1 MRKSTLWK
9 KLLGA
14 EHLVFEDGDV
24 EAATDGGEVLVFG
37 VRPDHGHR
45 HRCSRCGRRYRR
57 YDGGEGRRRWR
68 ALDAGTMR
76 VYLEA
81 EAPRVACLRGE
92 PRPGRPNGRRSG
104 TGLVASHEWCKCLG
118 AGSSRCGL
126 MLDGRGDSCGRL
138 SGAIRAGLPGA
149 APVSLPAGARMCSA
163 SSGGREVVDAF
174 FAAARGGD
182 FDALVAVLDPGVVL
196 RIDAG
201 ARRPA
206 ASMTIRGAAA
216 VAGQAARGRL
226 AGRGPA
232 PPNEQPG

>member
-1 MRKSTLWK
+1 M
-9 KLLGA
+9 
-14 EHLVFEDGDV
+14 FEDGDV

-57 YDGGEGRRRWR
+57 YDGAEGRRRWR

-92 PRPGRPNGRRSG
+92 PQPGRPNGRRSG

-182 FDALVAVLDPGVVL
+182 FDALVAVLDPGC
-196 RIDAG
+196 RAANRRG
-201 ARRPA
+201 RPA
-206 ASMTIRGAAA
+206 AGSLHDNPRRSRRSR
-216 VAGQAARGRL
+216 AGSPRASCGSRTC
-226 AGRGPA
+226 A
-232 PPNEQPG
+232 PHWSTEQPG